1 MVRFYSCVHFDGDD
15 SSNTVVQGAD
25 FQNSHPSSSPLLTHV
40 KTSPSVDKT
49 TVCPDPQAIC
59 RTPTPRNAST

>member
-25 FQNSHPSSSPLLTHV
+25 FQNSYPLLLPPTY
-40 KTSPSVDKT
+40 PREDL
-49 TVCPDPQAIC
+49 AFC
-59 RTPTPRNAST
+59 RQNNGVS